1 MDQPVIVII
10 IGAPLQILWLMSLVL
25 VMIYEDVFGP
35 NNNEVRIVE
44 QRKSITVAQ
53 TKLRVPKYDITL
65 TKPPEP
71 PTVPQFDGATLSMDK
86 LKHA

>member
-1 MDQPVIVII
+1 M
-10 IGAPLQILWLMSLVL
+10 GAPLQILWLMSLVL

-53 TKLRVPKYDITL
+53 TKLRVSKY
-65 TKPPEP
+65 
-71 PTVPQFDGATLSMDK
+71 V
-86 LKHA
+86 